1 MSDSVP
7 TAQLEPLA
15 KTETPAAARG
25 RLRHYA
31 SKPHGFG
38 GADAVIGLLE
48 EYSATDPAFV
58 AEAYCMIARLH
69 RSRARKAEA
78 LAAFRTAGVE
88 SLEIETPAWAPKEY
102 VQLLNGTGQQIEAT
116 RYLLARLGAMPLE
129 ERPADLQSLLGRAL
143 VTTKLDV
150 PEAADRIIDAIK
162 ADPSDRLIVEGYFD
176 RVRDAS
182 SAEEALEAVAR
193 IQDGSDEPIYS
204 VLMSVS
210 DHKTPAWTIERFGPM
225 LAKYAESPKAM
236 AYRAAWTAFLNGET
250 MPQASR
256 QVISGDRIRHD
267 QLYFHYLDPRL
278 VQLPLM
284 RPRAREALV
293 EKGVH
298 VDELR
303 AYVREFMAL
312 PEGRWRN
319 ILETSPITEPSAR
332 ETYMRSES
340 ECAFLDRIVE
350 DGELKMMDPLTGE
363 IVNATDS
370 FIAFGRT
377 LFAFRGKELFY
388 LVSGKPWSAALGI
401 YIPRL
406 SLSIPFGSMPTSLLG
421 DAIPNMLAEA
431 IKREARHGFDRTGAT
446 DEIAVDGP
454 RQVAMYVPP
463 TENFAHHIWN
473 FYSALE
479 RVILRGLD
487 SRLDKVIFSGTEF
500 FGPLQELFPEI
511 ADRFERP
518 RKNNITDPYPIPG
531 SGLAIQS
538 GGFFVSHTLTERIV
552 RVMTARKKIVEDAIE
567 PADVDLTGRGP
578 VIWLAMRLRDK
589 AWVGQEEGLSVI
601 IRRLAARYP
610 DAVFL
615 LDGFSYPVGEDS
627 ASDTWKD
634 VIQALKAMAERIRQA
649 SDVPN
654 MIINM
659 VGNSLRESVLWAQKT
674 DVYLAPYGTTQ
685 HKIGWFTKAP
695 GLVYVP
701 PNFSPEIAARSP
713 GASAVEYGPTPVFIF
728 ADAASA
734 GERRGLNRTRERFAN
749 VSLDADD
756 MADQLI
762 TLLEQPRSVMEY
774 IEPAEPLVPV
784 AAAETETADT
794 PPEPQEMVS
803 DGETMDRAEALAAL
817 TALEAALSQDRLARD
832 AIRRCAAIIRNND
845 NTAIP
850 APSLTDLS
858 AVQATAGL
866 VSADGTATLGR
877 NGFVYL
883 TEGTNNVLSR
893 YDRKRA
899 SSERLAQGW
908 IDLMDQ
914 RAERQKAA
922 GRDFLQLV
930 VPEKISA
937 IPENLPFSLRTPTDL
952 LALIEEGM
960 SRPERSYYLPVL
972 PLFRAEPER
981 SFYRLDS
988 HQSAY
993 GSYKI
998 ADAVAQRFGSTAL
1011 EGLPF
1016 ETPAV
1021 RTGDL
1026 AFRLLGVPL
1035 HETVNDPTIDTVDFL
1050 AATPERVSAHLPAQG
1065 HNGSRLVWRSDLAPI
1080 KRKVVVFGNSCF
1092 ERGGKWR
1099 LSWWFSR
1106 LFEEFHFVWDIDVL
1120 DDYADSVGA
1129 DVVIGQTM
1137 ERFMFA
1143 RMPTR

>member
-1 MSDSVP
+1 MSDGVP

-38 GADAVIGLLE
+38 GADAVIVLLE
-48 EYSATDPAFV
+48 EYSAGDPEFV

-78 LAAFRTAGVE
+78 LAAFRTAGIE
-88 SLEIETPAWAPKEY
+88 SSEVETPAWAPKEY
-102 VQLLNGTGQQIEAT
+102 VQLLNGTGQQLEAT
-116 RYLLARLGAMPLE
+116 HYLLARLGAMPPE
-129 ERPADLQSLLGRAL
+129 ARPADLQSMLGRAL

-150 PEAADRIIDAIK
+150 PDAADRIIDAIK

-182 SAEEALEAVAR
+182 SADEALEAVAR
-193 IQDGSDEPIYS
+193 IQDGSEEPIYS

-210 DHKTPAWTIERFGPM
+210 DHKTPGWTIDRFAPM
-225 LAKYAESPKAM
+225 LAKYAETPKAT
-236 AYRAAWTAFLNGET
+236 AYRAAWTAFLDGET

-284 RPRAREALV
+284 RPRARDALV

-303 AYVREFMAL
+303 VYVREFMSL
-312 PEGRWRN
+312 PDGRWRD

-363 IVNATDS
+363 IVTATDS

-431 IKREARHGFDRTGAT
+431 IKREARHGFERTEST
-446 DEIAVDGP
+446 DEIVADGP
-454 RQVAMYVPP
+454 RPVAMYVPP

-479 RVILRGLD
+479 RVIVRGLD

-518 RKNNITDPYPIPG
+518 RKNNITDPYPTPG

-538 GGFFVSHTLTERIV
+538 GGFFVSRTLTERIV
-552 RVMTARKKIVEDAIE
+552 RVMAARKKIVEGAIE

-634 VIQALKAMAERIRQA
+634 VITALKAMAERIRDAA
-649 SDVPN
+649 SVPN
-654 MIINM
+654 LIVNM

-734 GERRGLNRTRERFAN
+734 GERRGLNRTRERFTN

-762 TLLEQPRSVMEY
+762 ELLEQPRPAVTP
-774 IEPAEPLVPV
+774 IEAPAPVPEAAEIVPEAVDAEP
-784 AAAETETADT
+784 
-794 PPEPQEMVS
+794 PEVVG
-803 DGETMDRAEALAAL
+803 DGEVLDRAEALAAL
-817 TALEAALSQDRLARD
+817 AALEAALSQDRLARD
-832 AIRRCAAIIRNND
+832 AIRRCAAIIRNSD
-845 NTAIP
+845 DERAATP
-850 APSLTDLS
+850 QQTDLS
-858 AVQATAGL
+858 PVQAMAGL

-899 SSERLAQGW
+899 SSERLAEGW
-908 IDLMDQ
+908 IELMDR
-914 RAERQKAA
+914 RADRQKQA

-937 IPENLPFSLRTPTDL
+937 IPENLPFALRTPTDL

-960 SRPERSYYLPVL
+960 SRPERGYYLPVL
-972 PLFRAEPER
+972 PLFRAEAER

-993 GSYKI
+993 GSYLV
-998 ADAVAQRFGSTAL
+998 ADAVARRLGSEAL
-1011 EGLPF
+1011 AGLAF
-1016 ETPAV
+1016 DTPAV

-1035 HETVNDPTIDTVDFL
+1035 YETVNDPTIDPVDFL
-1050 AATPERVSAHLPAQG
+1050 SATPERVSSHLPAQG

-1080 KRKVVVFGNSCF
+1080 KRKAVVFGNSCF

-1106 LFEEFHFVWDIDVL
+1106 LFAEFHFIWDIDVL

-1129 DVVIGQTM
+1129 DIVIGQTM